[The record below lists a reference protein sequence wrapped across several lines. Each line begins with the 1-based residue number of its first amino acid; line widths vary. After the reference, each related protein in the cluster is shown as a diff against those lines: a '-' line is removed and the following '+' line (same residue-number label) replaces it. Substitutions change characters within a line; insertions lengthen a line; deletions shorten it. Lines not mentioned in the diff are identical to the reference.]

1 MTNSNGLKA
10 DCITKTESAFFQG
23 DDMESAEIAIIG
35 GTAVFD
41 TSLLEGKGEVKV
53 STPYGSPSDSLTIG
67 TFKGRKI
74 AILPRHGKGHTIPP
88 HRINTRAN
96 IHALKQLGVT
106 RILALAAVGSLKED
120 YKAGEVVIPDQFI
133 DWGKHVH
140 TFYDEGKFYHV
151 SMADPFCPELNR
163 LLASVAKSLRIPV
176 HDKGTYVRIEGPQ
189 FSTRSASRMY
199 RQFGDII
206 GMTCIPE
213 AILAREK
220 EICLSVIATVTDFDV
235 WAEKPVNYEEIKTVM
250 RKNITNT
257 EKILETIIPKIPAER
272 KCMCKDALK
281 AAEA

>member
-1 MTNSNGLKA
+1 
-10 DCITKTESAFFQG
+10 
-23 DDMESAEIAIIG
+23 MESAEIGIIG

-41 TSLLEGKGEVKV
+41 VSLLEGKKEIKV
-53 STPYGSPSDSLTIG
+53 STPYGSPSDCLTIG
-67 TFKGRKI
+67 TFRGRKI

-96 IHALKQLGVT
+96 IHALKQLGVS
-106 RILALAAVGSLKED
+106 RIFALAAVGSLKED
-120 YKAGEVVIPDQFI
+120 YKAEEVVIPDQFI
-133 DWGKHVH
+133 DWGKQVH

-163 LLASVAKSLRIPV
+163 LLVSTARSLKIPV
-176 HDKGTYVRIEGPQ
+176 HEKGTYVRIEGPQ
-189 FSTRSASRMY
+189 FSTRSASRTY

-220 EICLSVIATVTDFDV
+220 EICLSVIATVTDYDV
-235 WAEKPVNYEEIKTVM
+235 WADKPVSYEEIRFVM
-250 RKNITNT
+250 KKNTENT
-257 EKILETIIPKIPAER
+257 EKILENVIPKIPAER

-281 AAEA
+281 GAEA